1 MLGCETDSGGVAPK
15 PKRLLLVLGGNAASI
30 EGEAARATRIHE
42 LMYRAL
48 DDGAT
53 IMFTTHSAR
62 DGVEHTTC

>member
-1 MLGCETDSGGVAPK
+1 M
-15 PKRLLLVLGGNAASI
+15 LGGNAASI